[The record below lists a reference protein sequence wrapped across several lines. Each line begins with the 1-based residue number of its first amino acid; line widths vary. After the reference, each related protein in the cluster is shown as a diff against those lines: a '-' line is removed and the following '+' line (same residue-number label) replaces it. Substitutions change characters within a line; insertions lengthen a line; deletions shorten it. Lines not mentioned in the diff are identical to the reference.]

1 MQYLAFLGGY
11 AESGS
16 LAASGSG
23 VESKVLE
30 SNPLLEAFGNAKT
43 VRNANSSRFG
53 KFTEIQFDKQW
64 RIVGAAV
71 RTYLL
76 ERSRV
81 VAVNDPERNYHIFY
95 QLCAGAS
102 AEERARLHLVPPI
115 DFNYLNKS
123 SCVDIPGVD
132 NAAEYAAT
140 RRAMAIVGIP
150 PVDQVRVHPS
160 PASPDQCWSPS
171 CGPHAWHTCTAK
183 QQLERCACCGG
194 VVAGPLQPQWRW
206 LQVCLWCCACML
218 GSCATWCVPAHAPG
232 VLQEAIFAVVAAV
245 LHLGNCDFVE
255 DPDTD
260 GGCKLTDTIAER
272 HLAWA
277 AELLCVDGPGLLR
290 SLSTRTRQTPDGP
303 IVSPISFEAALS
315 NRDSLAKTIYSRLFD
330 WLVQQVRARCTA
342 RRVTRMPAALRHLH
356 PPSAL
361 VRGSLPAG
369 EHVHRARAGPDRG
382 RRCA

>member
-102 AEERARLHLVPPI
+102 AEERARLHLVQPT

-150 PVDQVRVHPS
+150 PVDQVRVVHACPS
-160 PASPDQCWSPS
+160 ASFLKDCACHGLLATLRHVNMASPGQV
-171 CGPHAWHTCTAK
+171 TAS
-183 QQLERCACCGG
+183 LLPCSAVR
-194 VVAGPLQPQWRW
+194 
-206 LQVCLWCCACML
+206 
-218 GSCATWCVPAHAPG
+218 AT
-232 VLQEAIFAVVAAV
+232 
-245 LHLGNCDFVE
+245 
-255 DPDTD
+255 
-260 GGCKLTDTIAER
+260 
-272 HLAWA
+272 
-277 AELLCVDGPGLLR
+277 
-290 SLSTRTRQTPDGP
+290 
-303 IVSPISFEAALS
+303 
-315 NRDSLAKTIYSRLFD
+315 SRL
-330 WLVQQVRARCTA
+330 
-342 RRVTRMPAALRHLH
+342 PAA
-356 PPSAL
+356 S
-361 VRGSLPAG
+361 
-369 EHVHRARAGPDRG
+369 
-382 RRCA
+382 

>member
-16 LAASGSG
+16 LGSSGAG

-102 AEERARLHLVPPI
+102 AQERARLHLVPPA

-123 SCVDIPGVD
+123 SCVDIPGLD

-150 PVDQVRVHPS
+150 PVDQVR
-160 PASPDQCWSPS
+160 
-171 CGPHAWHTCTAK
+171 PHASRGARTAPP
-183 QQLERCACCGG
+183 LCFGGDPLCLPCAPLPRRRGLCPATYFEALPKVLGILVGG
-194 VVAGPLQPQWRW
+194 CEVAGGCASSHGVPVPQHAQHECQLWVRG
-206 LQVCLWCCACML
+206 LVGCVCLPDRI
-218 GSCATWCVPAHAPG
+218 T
-232 VLQEAIFAVVAAV
+232 VA
-245 LHLGNCDFVE
+245 
-255 DPDTD
+255 
-260 GGCKLTDTIAER
+260 
-272 HLAWA
+272 
-277 AELLCVDGPGLLR
+277 
-290 SLSTRTRQTPDGP
+290 
-303 IVSPISFEAALS
+303 
-315 NRDSLAKTIYSRLFD
+315 
-330 WLVQQVRARCTA
+330 
-342 RRVTRMPAALRHLH
+342 
-356 PPSAL
+356 PPSTPRHAD
-361 VRGSLPAG
+361 S
-369 EHVHRARAGPDRG
+369 HVL
-382 RRCA
+382 